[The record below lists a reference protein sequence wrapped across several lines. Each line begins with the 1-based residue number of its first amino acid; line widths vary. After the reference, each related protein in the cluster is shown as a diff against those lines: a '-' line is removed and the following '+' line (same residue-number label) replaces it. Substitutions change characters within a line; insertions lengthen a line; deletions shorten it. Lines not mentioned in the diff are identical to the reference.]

1 LKKERSADRSFFIL
15 EKYDEGFNRSNLRGN
30 LKIPGVLQSR
40 DRGLRCALAEKT
52 YRALVPDAEYYRKLV
67 KCQEACPVHTDSR
80 GYVTAIARGDL
91 ALGYLMAHDPNPL
104 STICGRICGAPC
116 ETACRRS
123 AIGPDEEPVAIRPLK
138 RILTER
144 YGPEAGIRLPGA
156 QTAGEQIDPPP
167 LQGQGGPAWMGKSP
181 GAQPGEG
188 PYLSYSQV
196 RWSKEMLRNLAA
208 TPGRKHG
215 KVAIIGAGPASLTV
229 SHDLALLGH
238 QVEIF
243 EAGPKTGG
251 MMRYGVPVY
260 RIDQQAMDQEIEAIL
275 NMGVQIHFNTR
286 IGETLSLPDLR
297 SQYDA
302 VFLGIGLMEGRR
314 INMEGA
320 DLDGVITAVDL
331 LLNYNLG
338 YKVEL
343 GQRVIV
349 VGGGDVAM
357 DAARTALRLGQATAG
372 QPASEGEAQARSDE
386 EADSVK
392 AALDVARTALRLG
405 VHEVK
410 MISLESWEELPA
422 SQFEIEEAL
431 EEGIEIFPSLGPN
444 RILGKGGTVTA
455 LEVIEVAS
463 VFDSDGR
470 FNPKFK
476 PGSQRLMPC
485 DTVILA
491 IGQRANLDALGGAD
505 DITISPR
512 GLVEVNP
519 ETCQTSAPDVF
530 AGGDVAFGPR
540 LIISAVRDGH
550 LAALG
555 MEAHIQGRTL
565 NTRVVTEWTDMP
577 NHAMFKDWTILP
589 RTKVPT
595 LPVDRRTGIS
605 VVEQGYSLE
614 QGVEQGSRC
623 LECSV
628 NTVFDGSLCI
638 LCNGCVDVCP
648 WDCLKIVRVD
658 ELSGDAKLDQVIER
672 QLGAP
677 ASSWANESQPSVAAM
692 LKDDDACTRC
702 ALCARRCPTG
712 AITMEAFRFT
722 EVLTYGD

>member
-1 LKKERSADRSFFIL
+1 MPER
-15 EKYDEGFNRSNLRGN
+15 
-30 LKIPGVLQSR
+30 
-40 DRGLRCALAEKT
+40 T
-52 YRALVPDAEYYRKLV
+52 YRTIIPDADYYRSLI
-67 KCQEACPVHTDSR
+67 KCQAACPVHTDSR

-91 ALGYLMAHDPNPL
+91 VLGYRMAHDPNPL

-123 AIGPDEEPVAIRPLK
+123 AIGLNEEPVAIRPLK
-138 RILTER
+138 RLLTER
-144 YGPEAGIRLPGA
+144 YGPEAGNRLPGS
-156 QTAGEQIDPPP
+156 QNTSEQMTLPV
-167 LQGQGGPAWMGKSP
+167 LQGQGGPAWLGKGS
-181 GAQPGEG
+181 GARPGEG
-188 PYLSYSQV
+188 AYLSYSQV
-196 RWSKEMLRNLAA
+196 RWSREMLRNLAA
-208 TPGRKHG
+208 TPGRRRG
-215 KVAIIGAGPASLTV
+215 KVAVIGAGPASLTV
-229 SHDLALLGH
+229 SYDLALLGH

-251 MMRYGVPVY
+251 MMRYGVPIY
-260 RIDQQAMDQEIEAIL
+260 RLDQQAMDQEIEAIL
-275 NMGVQIHFNTR
+275 EMGVEIHFNTP
-286 IGETLSLPDLR
+286 IGKTLTLADLR
-297 SQYDA
+297 RQFDA

-314 INMEGA
+314 LNMEGA
-320 DLDGVITAVDL
+320 ELDGVITAVDL

-357 DAARTALRLGQATAG
+357 DAARTALRLGQAQAAPAMSAG
-372 QPASEGEAQARSDE
+372 DVQARTDE
-386 EADSVK
+386 EVDSVK

-405 VHEVK
+405 VSEVQ
-410 MISLESWEELPA
+410 MIALESWEELPA

-431 EEGIEIFPSLGPN
+431 EEGIEIHPSLGPN
-444 RILGKGGTVTA
+444 RIIGKAGVVTG

-463 VFDSDGR
+463 VFDPDGR

-476 PGSQRLMPC
+476 PGSQRLLPC

-505 DITISPR
+505 DIAISRR
-512 GLVEVNP
+512 GLVEVDP
-519 ETCQTSAPDVF
+519 DTGRTSAEDVF

-555 MEAHIQGRTL
+555 IEERIQNRKL
-565 NTRVVTEWTDMP
+565 ETRMVTEWTDIP
-577 NHAMFKDWTILP
+577 NHAMFEDWTTLP
-589 RTKVPT
+589 RSKVPA

-605 VVEQGYSLE
+605 VVEQGYSLDQGLE
-614 QGVEQGSRC
+614 QASRC

-628 NTVFDGSLCI
+628 NTVFDGSKCI

-658 ELSGDAKLDQVIER
+658 ELSGDARLEQVVER
-672 QLGAP
+672 QLGLP
-677 ASSWANESQPSVAAM
+677 PSEWARESQPSVAAM
-692 LKDDDACTRC
+692 LKDDEACTRC

-712 AITMEAFRFT
+712 AITMEAFRFQ
-722 EVLTYGD
+722 EVLTYTD

>member
-1 LKKERSADRSFFIL
+1 
-15 EKYDEGFNRSNLRGN
+15 
-30 LKIPGVLQSR
+30 
-40 DRGLRCALAEKT
+40 LAENT
-52 YRALVPDAEYYRKLV
+52 YRAVIPDADYYRKLV
-67 KCQEACPVHTDSR
+67 KCQEACPVYTDSR
-80 GYVTAIARGDL
+80 GYVTAVARGDL
-91 ALGYLMAHDPNPL
+91 ALGYQIAHDPNPL

-116 ETACRRS
+116 EVACRRS
-123 AIGPDEEPVAIRPLK
+123 AIGPDYEPVAIRPLK
-138 RILTER
+138 RVLTER
-144 YGPEAGIRLPGA
+144 FGPEAGIRLPGA
-156 QTAGEQIDPPP
+156 KASSEEVISPQ
-167 LQGQGGPAWMGKSP
+167 LQGQGGPAWLGKGP
-181 GAQPGEG
+181 GLQPGDG
-188 PYLSYSQV
+188 PYLNYSQV
-196 RWSKEMLRNLAA
+196 RWSREMLLNLAA

-215 KVAIIGAGPASLTV
+215 KVAVIGAGPASLTT

-238 QVEIF
+238 EVEIF
-243 EAGPKTGG
+243 EAGPKSGG

-260 RIDQQAMDQEIEAIL
+260 RIDQQAMDREIEAIQS
-275 NMGVQIHFNTR
+275 MGVQIHFDTR
-286 IGETLSLPDLR
+286 IGEKLTLADLR
-297 SQYDA
+297 SQFDA

-314 INMEGA
+314 LKMEGA
-320 DLDGVITAVDL
+320 ELDGVITAVDL

-357 DAARTALRLGQATAG
+357 DAARTALRLGQSMVS
-372 QPASEGEAQARSDE
+372 PSLSSGEARARTEE

-392 AALDVARTALRLG
+392 SALDVARTALRLG
-405 VHEVK
+405 VNEVK
-410 MISLESWEELPA
+410 MIALESWEELPA

-444 RILGKGGTVTA
+444 RILGKQGTATG
-455 LEVIEVAS
+455 LEVIEVDS
-463 VFDSDGR
+463 VFDNEGR
-470 FNPKFK
+470 FNPKFR

-491 IGQRANLDALGGAD
+491 IGQRANLDVLGGAED
-505 DITISPR
+505 VMINRR
-512 GLVEVNP
+512 GLVEVDP
-519 ETCQTSAPDVF
+519 ATCQTSAPDVF
-530 AGGDVAFGPR
+530 AGGDIAFGPR

-555 MEAHIQGRTL
+555 IEARLQERKL
-565 NTRVVTEWTDMP
+565 ETRVVTEWTDMP

-589 RTKVPT
+589 RQKVPA
-595 LPVDRRTGIS
+595 LPVERRTGIS
-605 VVEQGYSLE
+605 VVDQGYSLE
-614 QGVEQGSRC
+614 QGVDQGSRC

-628 NTVFDGSLCI
+628 NTIFDGSKCI

-658 ELSGDAKLDQVIER
+658 KLEPGEKVNQVVER

-677 ASSWANESQPSVAAM
+677 ISNWSQESVPSVAAM

-712 AITMEAFRFT
+712 AITMEAFRFQ
-722 EVLTYGD
+722 EILTYGE

>member
-1 LKKERSADRSFFIL
+1 LI
-15 EKYDEGFNRSNLRGN
+15 
-30 LKIPGVLQSR
+30 
-40 DRGLRCALAEKT
+40 
-52 YRALVPDAEYYRKLV
+52 PDAAYYRSLI

-91 ALGYLMAHDPNPL
+91 ALGYQMAHDPNPL

-123 AIGPDEEPVAIRPLK
+123 AIGPNEEPVAIRPLK
-138 RILTER
+138 RLLTER

-156 QTAGEQIDPPP
+156 HPVNELLKVPQ
-167 LQGQGGPAWMGKSP
+167 LQGEGGPAWLGKGR
-181 GAQPGEG
+181 GARPGEG

-196 RWSKEMLRNLAA
+196 RWSRELLLSLAA
-208 TPGRKHG
+208 TPGRRHG
-215 KVAIIGAGPASLTV
+215 KVAVIGAGPASLTV

-260 RIDQQAMDQEIEAIL
+260 RIDQQAMDQEIESIL
-275 NMGVQIHFNTR
+275 ELGVHIHFNAR
-286 IGETLSLPDLR
+286 IGEGLTLPDLR
-297 SQYDA
+297 RQFDA

-314 INMEGA
+314 LNMEGA

-357 DAARTALRLGQATAG
+357 DAARTALRLGQAKADLAFPAG
-372 QPASEGEAQARSDE
+372 ETQARTDE

-410 MISLESWEELPA
+410 MIALESWEELPA

-431 EEGIEIFPSLGPN
+431 EEGIEIYPSLGPN
-444 RILGKGGTVTA
+444 RIFGKQGTVTG

-463 VFDSDGR
+463 VFDPDGR

-476 PGSQRLMPC
+476 PGSQRLIPC

-505 DITISPR
+505 DITINRR
-512 GLVEVNP
+512 GLVEINP
-519 ETCQTSAPDVF
+519 DTCQTSAEDVF

-555 MEAHIQGRTL
+555 IEARLQNRNLDTRT
-565 NTRVVTEWTDMP
+565 VTEWTDMP
-577 NHAMFKDWTILP
+577 NHAMFKDWTVLP
-589 RTKVPT
+589 RSKVPA

-605 VVEQGYSLE
+605 VVEQGYSLDQGLE
-614 QGVEQGSRC
+614 QASRC

-628 NTVFDGSLCI
+628 NTVFDGSKCI

-658 ELSGDAKLDQVIER
+658 ELAGDVRFDQIVER
-672 QLGAP
+672 QLGSP
-677 ASSWANESQPSVAAM
+677 LSSWAQESEPSVAAM

-712 AITMEAFRFT
+712 AITMEAFRFK
-722 EVLTYGD
+722 EILTYTD

>member
-1 LKKERSADRSFFIL
+1 MPPYYART
-15 EKYDEGFNRSNLRGN
+15 
-30 LKIPGVLQSR
+30 
-40 DRGLRCALAEKT
+40 RCPLAQKT
-52 YRALVPDAEYYRKLV
+52 YRALIPDSEYYRKLV

-91 ALGYLMAHDPNPL
+91 ALGYQMAHDPNPL
-104 STICGRICGAPC
+104 SSVCGRICGAPC

-138 RILTER
+138 RLLTER
-144 YGPEAGIRLPGA
+144 FGPEAGIRLPGA
-156 QTAGEQIDPPP
+156 QSASEQLALPMLHGQSGPP
-167 LQGQGGPAWMGKSP
+167 WMGKGE
-181 GAQPGEG
+181 GARPGEG
-188 PYLSYSQV
+188 PYLPYSQV
-196 RWSKEMLRNLAA
+196 RWSREMLRNLAA

-215 KVAIIGAGPASLTV
+215 KIAVIGAGPASLTV

-260 RIDQQAMDQEIEAIL
+260 RIDQQAMDQEIEFIL
-275 NMGVQIHFNTR
+275 DMGVQIHFNAR
-286 IGETLSLPDLR
+286 IGAGLSLTDLR
-297 SQYDA
+297 RQFDA

-314 INMEGA
+314 LNMEGV

-357 DAARTALRLGQATAG
+357 DAARTALRLGQPTSEKG
-372 QPASEGEAQARSDE
+372 ASADEVLARSDE

-392 AALDVARTALRLG
+392 AAFDVARTALRLG
-405 VHEVK
+405 VNEVK

-431 EEGIEIFPSLGPN
+431 EEGIEVFPSLGPN
-444 RILGKGGTVTA
+444 RILGKQGRVTD

-463 VFDSDGR
+463 VFDADGR
-470 FNPKFK
+470 FNPQFK
-476 PGSQRLMPC
+476 PGSQHLMPC

-491 IGQRANLDALGGAD
+491 IGQRVNLDVLGGAD
-505 DITISPR
+505 DIVISRR
-512 GLVEVNP
+512 GLVEVDP

-555 MEAHIQGRTL
+555 MEAQIQGRKL

-577 NHAMFKDWTILP
+577 NHAMFKDWTILS
-589 RTKVPT
+589 RSKVPA
-595 LPVDRRTGIS
+595 LPVERRTGIS

-648 WDCLKIVRVD
+648 WNCLKIVRVD
-658 ELSGDAKLDQVIER
+658 ALTGDAQLEQVIGK

-677 ASSWANESQPSVAAM
+677 IPSWVKESEPSVAAM

-712 AITMEAFRFT
+712 AITMEAFRFQ
-722 EVLTYGD
+722 EILTYGD

>member
-1 LKKERSADRSFFIL
+1 MAPKK
-15 EKYDEGFNRSNLRGN
+15 
-30 LKIPGVLQSR
+30 
-40 DRGLRCALAEKT
+40 
-52 YRALVPDAEYYRKLV
+52 YRALVPDAEYYRQLV

-80 GYVTAIARGDL
+80 GYVMAIARNNL
-91 ALGYLMAHDPNPL
+91 ALGYQMAHDPNPL

-116 ETACRRS
+116 ETACRR
-123 AIGPDEEPVAIRPLK
+123 ADIGPDEEPVAIRPLK

-144 YGPEAGIRLPGA
+144 FGPESGVRLPGA
-156 QTAGEQIDPPP
+156 QSTGESVILPE
-167 LQGQGGPAWMGKSP
+167 LQGQGGPGWLGKGP
-181 GAQPGEG
+181 GVRPGEG

-196 RWSKEMLRNLAA
+196 RWSRTMLRNLAA
-208 TPGRKHG
+208 TPGRKVG
-215 KVAIIGAGPASLTV
+215 KAAVIGAGPASLTV

-260 RIDQQAMDQEIEAIL
+260 RVDQQAMDQEIEAIL

-286 IGETLSLPDLR
+286 IGEALTLADLR
-297 SQYDA
+297 RQFDA
-302 VFLGIGLMEGRR
+302 VFLGIGLMEGRKL
-314 INMEGA
+314 NMEGT

-343 GQRVIV
+343 GRRVIV

-357 DAARTALRLGQATAG
+357 DAARTALRLGQSQTNQVVSA
-372 QPASEGEAQARSDE
+372 GEAQARSDE

-405 VHEVK
+405 VNEVK
-410 MISLESWEELPA
+410 MIALESWDELPA
-422 SQFEIEEAL
+422 SDFEIEEAL
-431 EEGIEIFPSLGPN
+431 EEGIEVYPSLGPN
-444 RILGKGGTVTA
+444 RILGKQGSVTG

-463 VFDSDGR
+463 VFDQDGR

-491 IGQRANLDALGGAD
+491 IGQRANLDALGGAG
-505 DITISPR
+505 DIRINPR
-512 GLVEVNP
+512 GLVEVDP
-519 ETCQTSAPDVF
+519 ETCQTSAADVF

-555 MEAHIQGRTL
+555 MEAHIQGRPL
-565 NTRVVTEWTDMP
+565 NTQVVTEWTDMP
-577 NHAMFKDWTILP
+577 DHAMFKDWTVMP
-589 RTKVPT
+589 RSKVPA

-605 VVEQGYSLE
+605 VVELGYSLE
-614 QGVEQGSRC
+614 QGVEEGSRC

-628 NTVFDGSLCI
+628 NTVFDGSKCI

-658 ELSGDAKLDQVIER
+658 ALTGDAQLEQVIER

-677 ASSWANESQPSVAAM
+677 ASYWAQEAQPSVAAM

-712 AITMEAFRFT
+712 AITMEAFRFQ
-722 EVLTYGD
+722 EILTYGD